1 MSDKTLYTIIVHSE
15 NIAGLLNQV
24 TAVFTR
30 RQINIESLNV
40 SASSIKGVHKY
51 TITAWTD
58 KDTIEKVV
66 KQIEK
71 KIDVIQAHY
80 FTEDEIYFHEIA
92 LYKVSTPA
100 FQENPEASKLIRRYN
115 ARIVEVNP
123 VFSIVEKN
131 GMSEDITSLYGELRV
146 LNCVLQFVRSGR
158 VAITT
163 SCFERVNEFLDG
175 REAKY
180 NENKIGTY
188 QFVAE
193 PFHVD
198 FNGRL
203 TMGVLGNHLLNC
215 AGFHASDRGF
225 GIATLNEDNYTW
237 VLSRLAVELDEMPYQ
252 YENFS
257 VQTWVENVYRL
268 FTDRNFAIIDKDG
281 Q

>member
-51 TITAWTD
+51 TITALTD
-58 KDTIEKVV
+58 KEVV

-100 FQENPEASKLIRRYN
+100 FQETPEASKLIRRYN
-115 ARIVEVNP
+115 ARVVEVNP

-131 GMSEDITSLYGELRV
+131 GMSEDITSLYGELKA

-175 REAKY
+175 REAMY
-180 NENKIGTY
+180 NQSKNQQE
-188 QFVAE
+188 
-193 PFHVD
+193 
-198 FNGRL
+198 
-203 TMGVLGNHLLNC
+203 
-215 AGFHASDRGF
+215 
-225 GIATLNEDNYTW
+225 
-237 VLSRLAVELDEMPYQ
+237 
-252 YENFS
+252 
-257 VQTWVENVYRL
+257 
-268 FTDRNFAIIDKDG
+268 
-281 Q
+281 

>member
-58 KDTIEKVV
+58 RDTIEKVV

-80 FTEDEIYFHEIA
+80 FTEDEIYFHVIA
-92 LYKVSTPA
+92 LYNVSTPA
-100 FQENPEASKLIRRYN
+100 FQVTPEASKVI
-115 ARIVEVNP
+115 RIVEVNP

-131 GMSEDITSLYGELRV
+131 GMSEEITSLYEELRA
-146 LNCVLQFVRSGR
+146 LKCVLQFVRSGR

-175 REAKY
+175 QEAKY
-180 NENKIGTY
+180 KQSKQQE
-188 QFVAE
+188 
-193 PFHVD
+193 
-198 FNGRL
+198 
-203 TMGVLGNHLLNC
+203 
-215 AGFHASDRGF
+215 
-225 GIATLNEDNYTW
+225 
-237 VLSRLAVELDEMPYQ
+237 
-252 YENFS
+252 
-257 VQTWVENVYRL
+257 
-268 FTDRNFAIIDKDG
+268 
-281 Q
+281 

>member
-1 MSDKTLYTIIVHSE
+1 MEEQEYIITVFSE
-15 NIAGLLNQV
+15 NKVGLLNQI
-24 TAVFTR
+24 TTVFTSR
-30 RQINIESLNV
+30 DVNIESLTTSE
-40 SASSIKGVHKY
+40 SALAGIHKF
-51 TITAWTD
+51 TIVVRTGPERVD
-58 KDTIEKVV
+58 KLVR
-66 KQIEK
+66 QIEK

-131 GMSEDITSLYGELRV
+131 GMSEDITSLYGELKA

-180 NENKIGTY
+180 NESKNL
-188 QFVAE
+188 QE
-193 PFHVD
+193 
-198 FNGRL
+198 
-203 TMGVLGNHLLNC
+203 
-215 AGFHASDRGF
+215 
-225 GIATLNEDNYTW
+225 
-237 VLSRLAVELDEMPYQ
+237 
-252 YENFS
+252 
-257 VQTWVENVYRL
+257 
-268 FTDRNFAIIDKDG
+268 
-281 Q
+281 